1 MPFRSD
7 RENEALIKARQNTA
21 GRFGFIV
28 GCCAAIA
35 ALSIN
40 LWYAAR
46 PWGWASILVALLLAA
61 LNVPLGIGLGLLTER
76 MTRTLPPS
84 GQR

>member
-1 MPFRSD
+1 MSSRPD
-7 RENEALIKARQNTA
+7 RENEALIKARRSTA
-21 GRFGFIV
+21 GRFGFVV
-28 GCCAAIA
+28 GCCAAVA

-46 PWGWASILVALLLAA
+46 PWGWASVLIAVLLAA

-76 MTRTLPPS
+76 ITRTVPPNR
-84 GQR
+84 QR